1 MSQGNLVENGVRHEE
16 AGPDL
21 VAQLLEALREES
33 DALKSG
39 DPARLASARARKLLW
54 LRLLCKDESG
64 RVLCAR
70 RRP

>member
-1 MSQGNLVENGVRHEE
+1 VSQGSLIGDGVRPEE
-16 AGPDL
+16 AGSDL
-21 VAQLLEALREES
+21 VAKMLEALREES

-39 DPARLASARARKLLW
+39 DPARLASARARKRRW

>member
-1 MSQGNLVENGVRHEE
+1 MSQGSLIGDDVRHQDT
-16 AGPDL
+16 GSDL
-21 VAQLLEALREES
+21 VAKLLEALREES

-39 DPARLASARARKLLW
+39 DPARLASARARKRLW
-54 LRLLCKDESG
+54 LRLLCEDESG